1 MSSNPKPKPQK
12 QKLSQEPLTFIEAEQ
27 YLRKIEE
34 WHSVSHLDRDIIIKW
49 AQFLKNKNT
58 KI

>member
-1 MSSNPKPKPQK
+1 MNSNSKSKPQK
-12 QKLSQEPLTFIEAEQ
+12 QKTQQSPLTFIEAEQ

>member
-1 MSSNPKPKPQK
+1 MSSNPKSKPQK
-12 QKLSQEPLTFIEAEQ
+12 QKLSQESLTFIEAEQ

-49 AQFLKNKNT
+49 AQFLKNKN
-58 KI
+58 IEF